1 MRAWRAFL
9 GEYDRVLIKWPIFQA
24 RMNIS
29 IAAAFYRL
37 IHPIWEMYEK
47 EYQGYLEGYSLRVE
61 ISIWSQFSA
70 PIDILGTYR
79 RADPIAES

>member
-29 IAAAFYRL
+29 IADAFYRL

-47 EYQGYLEGYSLRVE
+47 EYQGYLREVFFTGRELDGVNSLRRLT
-61 ISIWSQFSA
+61 S
-70 PIDILGTYR
+70 
-79 RADPIAES
+79 